1 MNFIRHKV
9 VNMNVIGFVFSLII
23 FGLFTDETSRFLD
36 RIFEFLPFTQ
46 NNISFLTIS
55 ALSFF
60 LILHLI
66 VHVFFIKRI
75 RFATLIA
82 TLQLV
87 TQFAIINFAILVI
100 LPFRYQSI
108 MLERMVFYSVS
119 MFVICA
125 SISVTF
131 TGLDYVR
138 SIRYLR
144 KLETIMAKHPKN
156 REEKQGRFLRF
167 GGFLWKDF
175 ETGLVVRRE
184 EVKKITQI
192 LEVERFCFL
201 SGKQA
206 SGKSVILR
214 SVGYNL
220 LSKYVVFLI
229 EDLEQLD
236 LDKAL
241 ADIER
246 WNLSNVL
253 VMVDDVH
260 RNPILCSRF
269 LQRVQGL
276 NIKVLFSSR
285 PLNPVVFRE
294 GEGTDLL
301 EIYKRRIEAQV
312 SRQVI
317 SEMIR
322 KYCYSLR
329 LRKKITDKDVDSI
342 IQKCGTDLWLVTYLL
357 ASWNPRKQ
365 RLESIS
371 KKNIY
376 QKIYET
382 RITQWFKLGDKAQE
396 VMQIVSAL
404 YQYEIPMFERMVIER
419 NLMEATMKLAE
430 NGFLVKTDQ
439 YYCLHHPSVAKIYL
453 DTFFFYKMIDDTAKV
468 SSTILA
474 SYFNEIEEGRA
485 RGLYKL
491 AIIPKLSKTETEII
505 KNLAKTIETGE
516 FASQIDQESDIS
528 KIGSFFR
535 LFSQMDKKIA
545 RKVLHSIDKNAL
557 KEKFLTE
564 LLVGRQTKLLY
575 DISIV
580 DKNYIDEI
588 GLIKPFRVAIL
599 ILKNDEPFLPQIM
612 PSLKDFVDSVLVID
626 DNSKDL
632 TATKAE
638 TLGAKVLK
646 NKETM
651 GPMDSILKGLELAK
665 ESDANFTL
673 IFPRPLSV
681 SNLNEL
687 IKPVILGKVDLV
699 TGDKEWAPQ
708 AMNAKGMDLF
718 LKYIK
723 NERKEQLS
731 NSGLTITSVLFSKLL
746 RTRKVSLS
754 YRIPPHLLRFYR
766 AYRDRRRYASV
777 PYRDFYLREDEIL
790 HFPFLKETDD

>member
-1 MNFIRHKV
+1 VNFIRHKV

-453 DTFFFYKMIDDTAKV
+453 DTFFF
-468 SSTILA
+468 L
-474 SYFNEIEEGRA
+474 
-485 RGLYKL
+485 
-491 AIIPKLSKTETEII
+491 
-505 KNLAKTIETGE
+505 
-516 FASQIDQESDIS
+516 Q
-528 KIGSFFR
+528 
-535 LFSQMDKKIA
+535 
-545 RKVLHSIDKNAL
+545 
-557 KEKFLTE
+557 
-564 LLVGRQTKLLY
+564 
-575 DISIV
+575 
-580 DKNYIDEI
+580 
-588 GLIKPFRVAIL
+588 
-599 ILKNDEPFLPQIM
+599 ND
-612 PSLKDFVDSVLVID
+612 
-626 DNSKDL
+626 
-632 TATKAE
+632 
-638 TLGAKVLK
+638 
-646 NKETM
+646 
-651 GPMDSILKGLELAK
+651 
-665 ESDANFTL
+665 
-673 IFPRPLSV
+673 R
-681 SNLNEL
+681 
-687 IKPVILGKVDLV
+687 
-699 TGDKEWAPQ
+699 
-708 AMNAKGMDLF
+708 
-718 LKYIK
+718 
-723 NERKEQLS
+723 
-731 NSGLTITSVLFSKLL
+731 
-746 RTRKVSLS
+746 
-754 YRIPPHLLRFYR
+754 
-766 AYRDRRRYASV
+766 
-777 PYRDFYLREDEIL
+777 
-790 HFPFLKETDD
+790 